1 MPFVGAGG
9 IPCTIDA
16 TEKEIHVLKAVFT
29 VSAFVLIVMVG
40 RARLASQPQ
49 NSDESVVLVGAGDI
63 ANCDLLGGA
72 RATAALLDEIEGT
85 IFTLGDHAYPRGT
98 ARQFKDCYEP
108 TLGRHKARTRPTL
121 GNHDIATLQGRPY
134 FEYFGDN
141 AGPSGR
147 GYYSY
152 NLGAWHIISL
162 NGTAVI
168 DGRSPQAEW
177 LREDL
182 AAHPTDCV
190 LAYWH
195 IPLFSSGPH
204 GGSPEMKEAWKILY
218 EQGADV
224 VVNSHDH
231 LYERFAPLN
240 ANGKPDPERGIRLF
254 LVGTGGGGVYK
265 LKKLAPHSEVQ
276 DNSTYGV
283 LKFTLSKGRY
293 DWQFI
298 PMAGQKFTDSGSGV
312 CSPVK

>member
-1 MPFVGAGG
+1 VWNTALPGF
-9 IPCTIDA
+9 
-16 TEKEIHVLKAVFT
+16 
-29 VSAFVLIVMVG
+29 AFVLMVMIAG
-40 RARLASQPQ
+40 AGLSSQPQ

-63 ANCDLLGGA
+63 ANCEMLGGA

-98 ARQFKDCYEP
+98 AQQFKDCYEP
-108 TLGRHKARTRPTL
+108 TWGRHKARTRPTL
-121 GNHDIATLQGRPY
+121 GNHDVATLRGVPY

-141 AGPSGR
+141 AGPTGR

-162 NGTAVI
+162 NGTAVV
-168 DGRSPQAEW
+168 DARSPQAEW

-195 IPLFSSGPH
+195 MPLWSSGPH
-204 GGSPEMKEAWKILY
+204 GGTPEMKEVWKILY

-265 LKKLAPHSEVQ
+265 LKKVAPHSEVQ

-283 LKFTLSKGRY
+283 LKFTLSKGQY
-293 DWQFI
+293 AWQFI
-298 PMAGQKFTDSGSGV
+298 PMAGQKFTDSGTAV
-312 CSPVK
+312 CSPAR

>member
-1 MPFVGAGG
+1 
-9 IPCTIDA
+9 
-16 TEKEIHVLKAVFT
+16 
-29 VSAFVLIVMVG
+29 
-40 RARLASQPQ
+40 
-49 NSDESVVLVGAGDI
+49 VVLVGAGDI
-63 ANCDLLGGA
+63 ANCDMLGGA

-85 IFTLGDHAYPRGT
+85 VFTLGDHAYPRGT
-98 ARQFKDCYEP
+98 AQQFKDCYEP
-108 TLGRHKARTRPTL
+108 TWGRHKARTRPTL
-121 GNHDIATLQGRPY
+121 GNHDITTLKGRPY

-141 AGPSGR
+141 AGPSDR

-152 NLGAWHIISL
+152 DLGAWHIISL
-162 NGTAVI
+162 NGTAVVEA
-168 DGRSPQAEW
+168 RSPQADW
-177 LREDL
+177 LRDDL
-182 AAHPTDCV
+182 ESHPTDCV

-204 GGSPEMKEAWKILY
+204 GGTPEMKEVWKILY
-218 EQGADV
+218 EHGADV

-265 LKKLAPHSEVQ
+265 IRKTAPHSEVL

-283 LKFTLSKGRY
+283 LKFTLSKGNY
-293 DWQFI
+293 AWQFI

-312 CSPVK
+312 CSTGKSK